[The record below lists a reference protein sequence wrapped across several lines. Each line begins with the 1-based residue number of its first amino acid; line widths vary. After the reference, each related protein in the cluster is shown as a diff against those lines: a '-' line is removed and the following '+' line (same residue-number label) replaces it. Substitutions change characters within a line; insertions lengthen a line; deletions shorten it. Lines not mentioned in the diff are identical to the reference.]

1 MVPGLQPLQLPF
13 LKRDGTFP
21 IVHAYGLSILL
32 NTGNYVPINLA
43 WHKREK
49 LSASQAMRA
58 IITLH
63 DLLWE
68 PKEAVVALVGRAWVG
83 SHRVHDKSTNTSKD
97 VKISVG

>member
-1 MVPGLQPLQLPF
+1 
-13 LKRDGTFP
+13 
-21 IVHAYGLSILL
+21 
-32 NTGNYVPINLA
+32 
-43 WHKREK
+43 
-49 LSASQAMRA
+49 MRA